1 MESNVNKQKAPDFS
15 HFVELTLRNRM
26 PWKTL
31 NSLLFDLAP
40 TLNETR
46 EIIRILLKELE
57 ALHTTLQKKDKE
69 VKAYENYDL
78 TAKTQMSS
86 IENQNWSLE
95 TQNNIQE
102 NELQRPVQEDKK

>member
-1 MESNVNKQKAPDFS
+1 
-15 HFVELTLRNRM
+15 M

-31 NSLLFDLAP
+31 TILLKDLAP

-46 EIIRILLKELE
+46 EIISILLKELE

>member
-1 MESNVNKQKAPDFS
+1 MFN
-15 HFVELTLRNRM
+15 
-26 PWKTL
+26 
-31 NSLLFDLAP
+31 LAP

-46 EIIRILLKELE
+46 EIISILLKELE